1 MIPGFTKQR
10 SYHVALTLPQV
21 GLAGNETNRSAAS
34 LGAAATAAA
43 AEAQRCD
50 GRWGR
55 GGRGRES
62 EMVPSQYLCHLPS
75 GKHTKNYGK
84 SPFLMGK
91 SIMKMV
97 IFNSYVKLPEGN
109 VIYI

>member
-43 AEAQRCD
+43 VEAQRCD
-50 GRWGR
+50 GR
-55 GGRGRES
+55 
-62 EMVPSQYLCHLPS
+62 
-75 GKHTKNYGK
+75 
-84 SPFLMGK
+84 
-91 SIMKMV
+91 
-97 IFNSYVKLPEGN
+97 
-109 VIYI
+109 